1 MATTARL
8 HTKLGQRDFCK
19 IYPNFYRAI
28 YPLVYL
34 SLSALIGFV
43 VLYRMLV
50 CNWEE
55 FAVQARICGIMTFE
69 LESDQAS
76 ESADVA
82 ANMAG
87 CFASCSRCC

>member
-1 MATTARL
+1 MVAVARP

-19 IYPNFYRAI
+19 IYPNFYGAV
-28 YPLVYL
+28 YPPVYL
-34 SLSALIGFV
+34 SLNALICFV
-43 VLYRMLV
+43 VLYQMLV

-69 LESDQAS
+69 LEFGQAS

-87 CFASCSRCC
+87 